1 MMLNSTAVCQT
12 HVHTFPATLG
22 AESRARGRQGQD
34 RRGLPVLDAL
44 TAVMLFLW
52 LFHKCNAGEK
62 MYSTGKVELI
72 IAWLAAPDAAAAHK
86 KR

>member
-1 MMLNSTAVCQT
+1 MHVSPFRPVVMMLNSTAVCQT

-44 TAVMLFLW
+44 TAVM
-52 LFHKCNAGEK
+52 HGP
-62 MYSTGKVELI
+62 
-72 IAWLAAPDAAAAHK
+72 LALPQV
-86 KR
+86 